1 MKKIYDKKINIKATI
16 ATLTPG
22 ESVHLSPME
31 CGITMS
37 SVRVAAYRAGK
48 SLGYN
53 IRVFEVGNTAEVIRE
68 A

>member
-1 MKKIYDKKINIKATI
+1 MKKIFDKKVNIKATI
-16 ATLTPG
+16 ATLNPG
-22 ESVHLSPME
+22 ESVRLSPVE

-37 SVRVAAYRAGK
+37 SLRVASYRAGK

-53 IRVFEVGNTAEVIRE
+53 IRVFEVGHTAEVIRE